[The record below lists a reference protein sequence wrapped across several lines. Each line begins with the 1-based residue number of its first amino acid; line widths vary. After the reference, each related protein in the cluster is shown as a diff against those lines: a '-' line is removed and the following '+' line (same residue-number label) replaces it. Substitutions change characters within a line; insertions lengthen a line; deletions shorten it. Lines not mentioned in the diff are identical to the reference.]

1 MDHNDNPPS
10 TSTSAATTVIDAK
23 INENKTEIFR
33 LKKQRELFLNTKV
46 YNENDEIVKMIDAK
60 ILNLSNWIFLNES
73 TYMYLL
79 FSYYSILIL
88 IHNFSTQKL

>member
-1 MDHNDNPPS
+1 MDPNDNPTS

-46 YNENDEIVKMIDAK
+46 YNEHDEIIKMIDAK
-60 ILNLSNWIFLNES
+60 LES
-73 TYMYLL
+73 L
-79 FSYYSILIL
+79 
-88 IHNFSTQKL
+88 K

>member
-46 YNENDEIVKMIDAK
+46 YNENDEIIKMIDAK
-60 ILNLSNWIFLNES
+60 LES
-73 TYMYLL
+73 LKWVYV
-79 FSYYSILIL
+79 FI
-88 IHNFSTQKL
+88 

>member
-60 ILNLSNWIFLNES
+60 ILNLSKWV
-73 TYMYLL
+73 YMYLL

>member
-10 TSTSAATTVIDAK
+10 TSTSAATTVIDTK

-46 YNENDEIVKMIDAK
+46 YNENDEIIKMIDAK
-60 ILNLSNWIFLNES
+60 LES
-73 TYMYLL
+73 L
-79 FSYYSILIL
+79 
-88 IHNFSTQKL
+88 K

>member
-33 LKKQRELFLNTKV
+33 LKKQRELFLNTRV
-46 YNENDEIVKMIDAK
+46 YNENDGIVKMIDEK
-60 ILNLSNWIFLNES
+60 ILNLS
-73 TYMYLL
+73 
-79 FSYYSILIL
+79 
-88 IHNFSTQKL
+88 K